1 MKAKKLLSLL
11 LALVLCLGT
20 LAACNSDPKETTQST
35 TKATE
40 GTTAATT
47 AATTE
52 ATEPE
57 PLTNLDRYPI
67 DFSGTLT
74 AVTTKTEA
82 DKAHNYLLFE
92 ELTGVDID
100 WQIMS
105 SEQVPLTF
113 VGNSEMP
120 DIFFNASGISINQM
134 NEYGAAGK
142 LVNLLD
148 EEILD
153 KMPNLKAAY
162 EADPKLFDAVKDP
175 NGAAYAFP
183 AYYYTLTMGSNMIFI
198 RTDMTK
204 KAGIEELPTTVE
216 GFLEMCETLKN
227 YYKDVEGYVPM
238 VTNGGAGV
246 KFGGVYA
253 FPSMFFPAMG
263 EYMKVDIGITL
274 DGNTIYAGFAT
285 EQYKR
290 YLEFMN
296 TCWEKGYLD
305 PNCYATESNTDKAMM
320 IEGKTTMNPNG
331 TYMLPEN
338 FYSGSLE
345 DFTVLPPMTSQY
357 QNEAR
362 WAFPNRYR
370 TTTMAISTTCKDIDA
385 ACAFFDAM
393 YATQDNPI
401 KDENGVKAW
410 SVSLWLGELGEDFV
424 MNEEEK
430 TYAVLPHDGYD
441 TGAAWLTANSHSN
454 ANYMEWPYV
463 EKSESGLMTKA
474 LGQRDVL
481 YPYGVQ
487 VQETSLLILNQEEQD
502 TYNDC
507 WTDINNKVTEM
518 TAAFIT
524 GQADLEKDWDTYIND
539 LYDMGLQ
546 EVIDVYQA
554 ALDRYNGK

>member
-1 MKAKKLLSLL
+1 MKAKKLLSLI
-11 LALVLCLGT
+11 LALVLCLGA

-35 TKATE
+35 ANATQ
-40 GTTAATT
+40 GTT

-52 ATEPE
+52 ATQPVAEDE
-57 PLTNLDRYPI
+57 AQINVDFYPI
-67 DFSGTLT
+67 DFGGTLT
-74 AVTTKTEA
+74 AVTTKEKA
-82 DKAHNYLLFE
+82 DEAHNYLLFE

-100 WQIMS
+100 WQIMA
-105 SEQVPLTF
+105 SEQTSLLF
-113 VGNSEMP
+113 VGNSELP
-120 DIFFNASGISINQM
+120 DIFFNAAGISINQM

-148 EEILD
+148 EEILN

-162 EADPKLFDAVKDP
+162 EADPMLFDAVKDP

-183 AYYYTLTMGSNMIFI
+183 AYYYTLTMGSQQIFI

-238 VTNGGAGV
+238 VANGS
-246 KFGGVYA
+246 GGLAYNTGA
-253 FPSMFFPAMG
+253 FPAMFFPAMG
-263 EYMKVDIGITL
+263 EYMKAGLGITL
-274 DGNTIYAGFAT
+274 DGTTIYAGFAT

-296 TCWEKGYLD
+296 TCWEKGYLN
-305 PNCYATESNTDKAMM
+305 PNAYATEANTDKAMM
-320 IEGKTTMNPNG
+320 IDGKTTMNPNG

-345 DFTVLPPMTSQY
+345 DFTVVPAMTSQY
-357 QNEAR
+357 QSEAR
-362 WAFPNRYR
+362 WAYPNRYR
-370 TTTMAISTTCKDIDA
+370 TTTMAITTSCKDIDA

-463 EKSESGLMTKA
+463 EKSDSGLMTKA

-487 VQETSLLILNQEEQD
+487 VQEISLLILNQEEQD
-502 TYNDC
+502 VYNDC

-518 TAAFIT
+518 TAAFTT
-524 GQADLEKDWDTYIND
+524 GQADLEKDWDAYVND
-539 LYDMGLQ
+539 LYEMGLQ
-546 EVIDVYQA
+546 DVIDAYQS